1 MKAIIKPQYTKNRN
15 RLMLLVL
22 SALTVIAIVSMINK
36 NMLSRQAP
44 VDTAAGYA
52 ADFGADLMGVD
63 AVFARQFDVPA
74 EGVIINRV
82 YPNTMADRAGLKR
95 EDIIVAI
102 NGSVITSVS
111 MFKSL
116 FFTLDFNDTARLT
129 VLRGGQEIT
138 LTTSPGSEAHPLKQT
153 LPEGSYK
160 SYISATLIFVAV
172 FSLLFFN
179 VSDRVVIITLGAA
192 LMVIVGGYMDY
203 YSQEAVFGSIKINV
217 LALILG
223 LNLITIVLER
233 GGFFE
238 YISNRILV
246 FSNNDVQRI
255 FIVFCL
261 TTYLFSA
268 FVNNLTTIMVL
279 LPVSLALIKN
289 MPIDP
294 KKFLFCEIV
303 ASNLG
308 GASTMIG
315 DFPNMLISSEKGVMF
330 HDFIFNMTPIT
341 AILLTVML
349 FYFRDGMQT
358 KETAGS
364 DIKNI
369 IEKAKL
375 KLDTS
380 ITDYAA
386 VSRGLVVLA
395 LLIVG
400 FMVSDILHIH
410 PSIMAVVG
418 GFALLLFES
427 NPSNIIKDVCFK
439 DIVFFCSLFVLVGG
453 LHAAGILE
461 NIAYWLSMA
470 AGENSFLKLVYIIVL
485 TAVCTSFLN
494 AGPSTALF
502 IPIVA
507 SMPFAVTSNIIWWA
521 LSIGV
526 CIGSSATLAGAT
538 AGPVSITIF
547 EKFMGKDDSLTEKE
561 KTITFMEYSK
571 IGLPLMGIFTI
582 VSVIYIGI
590 LNFFN

>member
-1 MKAIIKPQYTKNRN
+1 MMKFEHTELRN

-22 SALTVIAIVSMINK
+22 SALTVIAIISMITENLL
-36 NMLSRQAP
+36 NRQAP
-44 VDTAAGYA
+44 ADTAAGYA
-52 ADFGADLMGVD
+52 ADFGADLVEVD
-63 AVFARQFDVPA
+63 VVIAREFGVPA

-82 YPNTMADRAGLKR
+82 YPNTLADRAGLKR
-95 EDIIVAI
+95 EDIIVVI

-129 VLRGGQEIT
+129 VLRGGQEIM
-138 LTTSPGSEAHPLKQT
+138 LTISPGSGARPLKQT

-160 SYISATLIFVAV
+160 SYISAALIFIAV

-179 VSDRVVIITLGAA
+179 VTDRIVVITLGAA
-192 LMVIVGGYMDY
+192 LMIIVGGYIGY
-203 YSQEAVFGSIKINV
+203 YSQEAAFGSIKLNV
-217 LALILG
+217 LSLILG

-233 GGFFE
+233 AGFFE
-238 YISNRILV
+238 YISNRMLI

-255 FIVFCL
+255 FIVFCVA
-261 TTYLFSA
+261 TYLFSA

-330 HDFIFNMTPIT
+330 HDFLFNMAPIT
-341 AILLTVML
+341 AILLTIML

-358 KETAGS
+358 KGTAGS
-364 DIKNI
+364 DIKDL

-386 VSRGLVVLA
+386 VFRGLVVLA
-395 LLIVG
+395 ILIVG
-400 FMVSDILHIH
+400 FILSDTLHIH
-410 PSIMAVVG
+410 PSIMAIVG
-418 GFALLLFES
+418 GFALLLFEA

-439 DIVFFCSLFVLVGG
+439 DIIFFCSLFVLVGG

-461 NIAYWLSMA
+461 NIAYWLSAA
-470 AGENSFLKLVYIIVL
+470 AGENSFLKLVYIIIL
-485 TAVCTSFLN
+485 AAVCTSFLN

-507 SMPFAVTSNIIWWA
+507 SMPFAVTSNIVWWA

-547 EKFMGKDDSLTEKE
+547 EKFMEKDDSLSEQE

-571 IGLPLMGIFTI
+571 IGLPLMGVFTI
-582 VSVIYIGI
+582 VSMIYIGI
-590 LNFFN
+590 LNFLT

>member
-1 MKAIIKPQYTKNRN
+1 MKTEHTELRN

-44 VDTAAGYA
+44 VDIAAGYA

-63 AVFARQFDVPA
+63 AVFARQFGVPA

-82 YPNTMADRAGLKR
+82 YPNTMADSAGLKR

-116 FFTLDFNDTARLT
+116 FFTLDFNDTAKLA
-129 VLRGGQEIT
+129 VLRGGQQIT
-138 LTTSPGSEAHPLKQT
+138 LTISPGSKAHPIKQT

-160 SYISATLIFVAV
+160 SYISAILIFVAV

-203 YSQEAVFGSIKINV
+203 YSQEAAFGSININV

-261 TTYLFSA
+261 ATYLFSA

-349 FYFRDGMQT
+349 FYFRDAIQT
-358 KETAGS
+358 KGTAGS

-395 LLIVG
+395 LLVVG
-400 FMVSDILHIH
+400 FMMSDILHIH
-410 PSIMAVVG
+410 PSIMAIVG

-439 DIVFFCSLFVLVGG
+439 DIIFFCSLFVLVGG
-453 LHAAGILE
+453 LHGAGILE

-470 AGENSFLKLVYIIVL
+470 AGENSFLKLVYIIIL
-485 TAVCTSFLN
+485 AAVCTSFLN

-547 EKFMGKDDSLTEKE
+547 EKFMEKDDSLTEKE

-571 IGLPLMGIFTI
+571 IGFPLMGIFTI

-590 LNFFN
+590 LNFFV